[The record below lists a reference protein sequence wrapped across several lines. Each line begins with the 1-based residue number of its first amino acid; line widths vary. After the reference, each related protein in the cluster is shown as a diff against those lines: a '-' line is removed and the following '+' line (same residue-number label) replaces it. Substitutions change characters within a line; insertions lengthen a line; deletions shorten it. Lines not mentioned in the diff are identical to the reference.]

1 MLLIMSEINL
11 KGFPD
16 GSVIKN
22 EPATQEMWVG
32 SLSQEDPPGEEGAT
46 HSSILSRNIPRP
58 EDLVGYSP
66 RSHKESNMT
75 ERLSM
80 HAQE

>member
-22 EPATQEMWVG
+22 EPATQEMLVG

-58 EDLVGYSP
+58 EEPGGLQS
-66 RSHKESNMT
+66 KEPQ
-75 ERLSM
+75 RFK
-80 HAQE
+80 HD